1 MPNTPNIPVHRW
13 SQNTYSEDSFKLET
27 WGKTKQD
34 LDSLHP
40 HRHEYH
46 EIMCFI
52 DGVFVHDIDF
62 RSYESRGREFHCVQS
77 NSVHMMVREEQ
88 AEGLS
93 LMFTSDFADPELLSV
108 LPFGKENPIVAV
120 SKEVFDELRQL
131 LNLIVQEYHEKGPGY
146 LHILRNY
153 FQAFLRKLSR
163 YVNESTAH
171 TSSSVPELYRRF
183 EELLPKAVELRSVEA
198 FADALHVTPKH
209 LIDVIKQQSGR
220 TPLQLIHEQMLT
232 ESKRMLF
239 HTDQP
244 IKEIAFSLGFS
255 DSTNFTKW
263 FKTKTGYTPVH
274 YRTEQGK

>member
-1 MPNTPNIPVHRW
+1 M
-13 SQNTYSEDSFKLET
+13 ET
-27 WGKTKQD
+27 
-34 LDSLHP
+34 LHP
-40 HRHEYH
+40 HRHAYH

-52 DGVFVHDIDF
+52 EGVFVHDIDF
-62 RSYESRGREFHCVQS
+62 KSYESHGCEFHCVQA

-88 AEGLS
+88 AEGIS

-108 LPFGKENPIVAV
+108 LPFGKENPIVSV

-131 LNLIVQEYHEKGPGY
+131 LNFIVQEYTEKAPGY

-163 YVNESTAH
+163 YVNEATTVTA
-171 TSSSVPELYRRF
+171 SVIPDLYRRF
-183 EELLPKAVELRSVEA
+183 EDLLPKAVELRSVEA
-198 FADALHVTPKH
+198 FADALHVTSKH

-220 TPLQLIHEQMLT
+220 TPLQLIHDQMLT

-263 FKTKTGYTPVH
+263 FKTKTGYTPVN
-274 YRTEQGK
+274 YRLSQGK

>member
-1 MPNTPNIPVHRW
+1 MPNTPIIPVHRW
-13 SQNTYSEDSFKLET
+13 SQNTYSEDSFKLES

-52 DGVFVHDIDF
+52 EGVFVHDIDF
-62 RSYESRGREFHCVQS
+62 KSYESHGCEFHCVQA

-88 AEGLS
+88 AEGIS
-93 LMFTSDFADPELLSV
+93 LMFTSDFADPELLTA
-108 LPFGKENPIVAV
+108 LPFGKEKPIVGV

-131 LNLIVQEYHEKGPGY
+131 LNLIVQEYNEKAPGY

-153 FQAFLRKLSR
+153 FQAFLRRLSR
-163 YVNESTAH
+163 YVNEASVNTNNL
-171 TSSSVPELYRRF
+171 VPELYRRF
-183 EELLPKAVELRSVEA
+183 EESLPKAVELRSVEA
-198 FADALHVTPKH
+198 FADLLHVTPKH

-239 HTDQP
+239 HTDLP

-274 YRTEQGK
+274 YRTTQGK